1 MSVRKSNIELL
12 RILSMTMVLA
22 VHLDGA
28 SLGLPEAMGDI
39 SGISAHDW
47 WRIIVE
53 SFTIIGVN
61 VFTLISGYFG
71 IRASWQGFIK
81 LVATCLFYSCG
92 VYLGLVVTGMLP
104 WQWSDFANAVMIF
117 SHTDLWYV
125 PAYLGLYLLS
135 PILNNAIQHL
145 NRHQYAWSL
154 LGFIFFNIYLG
165 WWWGASFNPTGYT
178 LTQLIMMYLI
188 GQYLGKYGLFKNSRY
203 LYLSIYIVASIAIII
218 QSLYCKSLW
227 TFAYNS
233 PFVVISSVAFFMIF
247 TTIKFNSRI
256 INTLATSAFAVYL
269 FHKNPYI
276 WGNIIKPLSN
286 YVWTESSLWQ
296 FTVFVIAFII
306 VIYSF
311 TFIIDRIRIFI
322 LSKLWRK

>member
-1 MSVRKSNIELL
+1 MNKRKSNIELL
-12 RILSMTMVLA
+12 RLLSIIMVLA

-28 SLGLPEAMGDI
+28 SLGLPEPMGNVSVI
-39 SGISAHDW
+39 STHDW

-71 IRASWQGFIK
+71 IKATWHGFIK
-81 LVATCLFYSCG
+81 FTTTCLFYSIG
-92 VYLGLVVTGMLP
+92 VYLSLIVIGLLP
-104 WQWSDFANAVMIF
+104 WQWNDFTNAIMIF

-135 PILNNAIQHL
+135 PILNSAIQHL
-145 NRHQYAWSL
+145 DQRQYLWSL
-154 LGFIFFNIYLG
+154 SGFILFNLYFG

-188 GQYLGKYGLFKNSRY
+188 GQYIGKYGLLKNNRR
-203 LYLSIYIVASIAIII
+203 LFLCIYIMATIAIVI

-227 TFAYNS
+227 SFAYNS
-233 PFVVISSVAFFMIF
+233 PFVMISSIAFFMIF
-247 TTIKFNSRI
+247 TTIKLNSRF

-276 WGNIIKPLSN
+276 WGNIIKPTSIYMWKEL
-286 YVWTESSLWQ
+286 SLWEYTI
-296 FTVFVIAFII
+296 FTIVFIVVI
-306 VIYSF
+306 F
-311 TFIIDRIRIFI
+311 TFTFLIDRIRIFMQ
-322 LSKLWRK
+322 SKL